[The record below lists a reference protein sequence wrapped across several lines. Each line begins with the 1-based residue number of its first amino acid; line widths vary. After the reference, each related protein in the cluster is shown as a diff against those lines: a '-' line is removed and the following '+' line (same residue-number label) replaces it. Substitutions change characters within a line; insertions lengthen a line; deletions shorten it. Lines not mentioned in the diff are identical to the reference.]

1 MANGKSIR
9 RGDTIVEVML
19 AMSVIGIVVGAAFGI
34 ANRSIAAGQDAQER
48 TEALKI
54 AETQLELFKSQY
66 PLSVALRNRTSAQPF
81 CFDLMQGVSAVV
93 DDSDEACVN
102 IGSNGNDGLYSVRIT
117 PPGLVSAPASYTVEV
132 RWIRLNATTEGTLE
146 NSLTLY
152 YKPGEI

>member
-1 MANGKSIR
+1 MKTR

-19 AMSVIGIVVGAAFGI
+19 AMSVIGIVIGAAFGI

-66 PLSVALRNRTSAQPF
+66 PLSVSLRARTQAQPF
-81 CFDLMQGVSAVV
+81 CFDITQGVSTVV
-93 DDSDEACVN
+93 DDSDDACTD
-102 IGSNGNDGLYSVRIT
+102 IGPNGNEGLYSVKIV
-117 PPGLVSAPASYTVEV
+117 PPEAIGATQSYTIEVTWTRLSASTVETAQ
-132 RWIRLNATTEGTLE
+132 NTLR
-146 NSLTLY
+146 LY